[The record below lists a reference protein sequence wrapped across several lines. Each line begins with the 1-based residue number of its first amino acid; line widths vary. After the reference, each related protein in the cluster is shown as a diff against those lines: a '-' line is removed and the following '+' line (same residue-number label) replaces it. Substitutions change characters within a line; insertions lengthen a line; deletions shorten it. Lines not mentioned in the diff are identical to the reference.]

1 MIKQLTSRVNGLA
14 MISSRADF
22 RTKLMVANG
31 IVMSKVCYLVQLWG
45 GCEGYL
51 LHSLQVQLNKAA
63 RHVTGMSHFT
73 PTRRLMKK
81 CGWLTVK
88 QLVKYHTI
96 IMVHK
101 TLMTN
106 KPMYMNSR
114 LRTEHSY
121 RTRMGGSGGVR
132 LDETYRYKT
141 DLPMK
146 SFRYRGSHEYNA
158 IPADIRGTRSL
169 DTFKIKLKKWIIS
182 NISPD

>member
-1 MIKQLTSRVNGLA
+1 MLS
-14 MISSRADF
+14 
-22 RTKLMVANG
+22 
-31 IVMSKVCYLVQLWG
+31 
-45 GCEGYL
+45 
-51 LHSLQVQLNKAA
+51 
-63 RHVTGMSHFT
+63 
-73 PTRRLMKK
+73 
-81 CGWLTVK
+81 
-88 QLVKYHTI
+88 
-96 IMVHK
+96 
-101 TLMTN
+101 
-106 KPMYMNSR
+106 
-114 LRTEHSY
+114 TEHSY